1 MKIYI
6 YKGIQT
12 KSNCQ
17 DIYCAHFAK
26 PEIFFKSFECLKL
39 LRRNHYKKSE
49 EWNLLK
55 TALVMQIIQLSHV
68 LQGEI
73 VQVFFFIRTHTLILS
88 CRFSSS

>member
-1 MKIYI
+1 MGKVRDVGIHTLNHPAATAFFAEEIVVKCEVKPDEDIYI

-17 DIYCAHFAK
+17 DIYYAHFAK

-55 TALVMQIIQLSHV
+55 TAL
-68 LQGEI
+68 
-73 VQVFFFIRTHTLILS
+73 
-88 CRFSSS
+88 